1 MGELIVARPSVLS
14 DSNFKSR
21 PGFRTILMTDANGR
35 GTAVKQIED
44 KRQKRLMKFP
54 SLIGRQEVESLLTP
68 QVQHILLPHW
78 ICYLVNNDNKNDVT

>member
-1 MGELIVARPSVLS
+1 MAEVIAARPSILS

-21 PGFRTILMTDANGR
+21 PGFRTILMTDANAR
-35 GTAVKQIED
+35 GTAVKQIEE

-68 QVQHILLPHW
+68 QVR
-78 ICYLVNNDNKNDVT
+78 N